1 VIKGFFFSLDQVLE
15 GISCE
20 INVQEP
26 YFSLLKGII
35 FVSLIWG
42 FSMFLAF
49 NFFFGLSVVYVVQ
62 DMFFSNLGLCV

>member
-20 INVQEP
+20 IHVQEP

-49 NFFFGLSVVYVVQ
+49 NFFFLDCLLFMWFKTCSLVI
-62 DMFFSNLGLCV
+62 